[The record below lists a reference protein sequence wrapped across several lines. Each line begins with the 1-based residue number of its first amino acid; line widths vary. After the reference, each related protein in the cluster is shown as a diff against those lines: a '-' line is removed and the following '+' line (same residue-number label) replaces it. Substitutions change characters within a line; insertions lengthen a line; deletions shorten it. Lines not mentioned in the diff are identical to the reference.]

1 MSQYGLQQISTLIAN
16 ISSHL
21 GSTEIREGSFLYR
34 LSEVIVSESDSSLM
48 KTNKIANNIHL
59 ETCDESSLEL
69 FGNDLGVQRIRVPKF
84 TILSGEQLAF
94 FETPNGSLFPSFL
107 NGVVV
112 LAKGQKITR
121 GDLTIT
127 ANEDFVISSGV
138 ERVYVSCTIS
148 STSSITL
155 GSSTNISILTNEN
168 YLKNVVFRLTQEVT
182 FTTITE
188 STSSFRNRLLL
199 DKKANGSVTEEYIL
213 NNITG
218 ISGIAT
224 ANIIDDTIVFSTNEM
239 QDFGDSSSAESY
251 KRIIIS
257 ELTRVVPWP
266 KSYNVKVKDRADLR
280 LDYKRMNTS
289 NISILDLETAIVELA
304 KTLINTYGAI
314 DKKRLEM
321 MVKTSTEET
330 ISISDMYILDFL
342 TGAEIDDFSEIK
354 DIYIYVS
361 LSNFRAL

>member
-34 LSEVIVSESDSSLM
+34 LSEVIVSESDSSLV

-107 NGVVV
+107 NGVVI
-112 LAKGQKITR
+112 LAKGEKITR
-121 GDLTIT
+121 GNLTIT

-138 ERVYVSCTIS
+138 DRVYVSCTIS

-155 GSSTNISILTNEN
+155 GSSTNITIYTNEN

-199 DKKANGSVTEEYIL
+199 DKKANGLITEEYVL

-224 ANIIDDTIVFSTNEM
+224 ANVIDDTIFFSTNEM

-251 KRIIIS
+251 RRIIVS
-257 ELTRVVPWP
+257 ELSRIVPWP
-266 KSYNVKVKDRADLR
+266 KSYRTRIKDRVDLR

-289 NISILDLETAIVELA
+289 NISVVDLEAAIVDLA
-304 KTLINTYGAI
+304 KTLNNTYGTI
-314 DKKRLEM
+314 DKKRLEL
-321 MVKTSTEET
+321 MVKTSTGET
-330 ISISDMYILDFL
+330 ISISDMYILDLL
-342 TGAEIDDFSEIK
+342 TGAEIDEFSDIK
-354 DIYIYVS
+354 DIYIYIS
-361 LSNFRAL
+361 SDNFRAL